1 MPLFKNRISTGHI
14 CGVVIIQDMSDVTFG
29 FAKNFSPTTGK
40 KAMTIF
46 QEAYPANPKAM
57 FFLGMPTFIESIFN
71 VMMSFSKEKI
81 KKRIQL
87 VAKDN
92 YSKLHEELGTEILPK
107 EYGGTNKS
115 VQDHLGDLIFYVVA
129 YSPYGSFIIYIS
141 RH

>member
-1 MPLFKNRISTGHI
+1 MPLFKNWISTGHI

-115 VQDHLGDLIFYVVA
+115 VQDHLGDLICYVA